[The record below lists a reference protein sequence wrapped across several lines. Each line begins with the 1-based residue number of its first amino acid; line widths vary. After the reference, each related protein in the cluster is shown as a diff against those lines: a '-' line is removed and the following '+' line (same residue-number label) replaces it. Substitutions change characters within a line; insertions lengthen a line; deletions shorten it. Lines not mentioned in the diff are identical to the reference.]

1 MADSDIAVGVTAQ
14 LPAMGAINKKPSYLI
29 ILENGKSFKK
39 FITLDKP
46 ELLNGFLQVKG
57 IYSDSSEDEIIKSFS
72 DILTNSP
79 KEFILDVML
88 PWHKICSVRSLVFR
102 AK

>member
-1 MADSDIAVGVTAQ
+1 MADSDIAIGITAQ
-14 LPAMGAINKKPSYLI
+14 LPTMGAMNKKPAYLI
-29 ILENGKSFKK
+29 TLDYGKSYKR

-57 IYSDSSEDEIIKSFS
+57 IYSDASEDEIIKSFS
-72 DILTNSP
+72 DILTNAP
-79 KEFILDVML
+79 KELILDIMF